1 MAEFTPTPEQMKI
14 VSAARDT
21 QDNLLISALA
31 GAAKT
36 STLVLIAKALP
47 GVPTLC
53 LSFNKKIAVEMQERL
68 PSNCEAMTLNSLG
81 HRAWQKAVSKRLI
94 LNDKKTYQ
102 IVKELIE
109 KEYDE
114 ETKTALYEVM
124 SNLIRSIDGGK
135 TAGYI
140 PDGYKAQLKPKGLI
154 GDDEFFNWLDEEPR
168 AAEWNLIVA
177 ATKRSL
183 DQAFDGVI
191 DYNDQILM
199 PTCFPLG
206 MFPSYP
212 LVLVDEA
219 QDLSALNHAMLRK
232 LVRKR
237 VIAVGD
243 ECQSIYGFRGAHED
257 SMELLAKTFSM
268 RRLILS
274 TSFRCPVSIVE
285 AARWRAP
292 HMQYP
297 AWAIP
302 GSVSYLGEWDREVL
316 PHESTILCRNN
327 APLFSMAIKLLKAGR
342 YPELVGNDLAK
353 SLIKTME
360 KLGPAN
366 TKQEEALSLLSR
378 WADKKRKT
386 YRDKSK
392 VDDLEECLSV
402 FIVENPTLG
411 DAIAY
416 AKHIFSSLTYIESD
430 KFFNAGM
437 AR

>member
-1 MAEFTPTPEQMKI
+1 
-14 VSAARDT
+14 
-21 QDNLLISALA
+21 
-31 GAAKT
+31 
-36 STLVLIAKALP
+36 
-47 GVPTLC
+47 
-53 LSFNKKIAVEMQERL
+53 
-68 PSNCEAMTLNSLG
+68 
-81 HRAWQKAVSKRLI
+81 
-94 LNDKKTYQ
+94 
-102 IVKELIE
+102 
-109 KEYDE
+109 
-114 ETKTALYEVM
+114 
-124 SNLIRSIDGGK
+124 
-135 TAGYI
+135 
-140 PDGYKAQLKPKGLI
+140 
-154 GDDEFFNWLDEEPR
+154 
-168 AAEWNLIVA
+168 
-177 ATKRSL
+177 
-183 DQAFDGVI
+183 
-191 DYNDQILM
+191 
-199 PTCFPLG
+199 
-206 MFPSYP
+206 
-212 LVLVDEA
+212 
-219 QDLSALNHAMLRK
+219 
-232 LVRKR
+232 
-237 VIAVGD
+237 
-243 ECQSIYGFRGAHED
+243 
-257 SMELLAKTFSM
+257 MELLAKTFSM

-416 AKHIFSSLTYIESD
+416 AKHIFSSSGPVKLMSIHKSKGLEFDHVFILDRHLIRTEQHTQEKNLLYVAQTRSKQTLTYIESD